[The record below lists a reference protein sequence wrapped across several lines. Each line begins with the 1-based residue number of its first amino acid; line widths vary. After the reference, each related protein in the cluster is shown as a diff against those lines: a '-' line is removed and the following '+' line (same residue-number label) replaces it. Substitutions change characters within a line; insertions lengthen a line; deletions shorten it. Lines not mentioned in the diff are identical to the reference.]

1 MPKVRAIPPMT
12 VAAAVAMI
20 LSGRSEAL
28 WAQEAAED
36 DGALQEVVVTAQR
49 REQSVLDVPYNISAV
64 SGASIEARQVL
75 DAPEL
80 MRSVPGVG
88 VVDRGYRNS
97 GVITGINI
105 RGLNIDSSAL
115 GDYAISTVPTVSS
128 YVNDTPIYANFLL
141 RDIERVEVLRGP
153 QGTLY
158 GSGSLGGTIRY
169 ITRAPQLGKMEG
181 SVRLNGSQVDGSGGT
196 GFSGDGMINL
206 PMGEK
211 AALRL
216 NLSRLDY
223 PGLTD
228 YRNVYVLDADGNPVA
243 PNGLA
248 SPDAEYR
255 RVKDADDVDIWYGR
269 AALRLAPSD
278 NLDVTLSYTHQSDDI
293 GGRRQVTRGL
303 DGFGNPYRRYENG
316 SVQLEPSSRDVDLGA
331 LEATIDLGFATL
343 TSSSSYYDHSGD
355 SISENT
361 GFYAQAGFLAFYY
374 NYPRPM
380 ASAVR
385 SYGDKAF
392 VQELRLASK
401 GENRFDYV
409 VGAFYEN
416 QKLKGTQDS
425 YLRGFKNW
433 WDAVICGGPGACADA
448 VTGDRDFA
456 YDRRE
461 KYEDRAL
468 FGELT
473 WHATEQLDFT
483 GGIRWFDYTSRNDTF
498 MDLPLY
504 ASVSDPT
511 NASFKSS
518 DSKALF
524 KGNVSWKFGAR
535 DMLFATISEGYRRG
549 GSNAVPTSGNFAE
562 SPLWQVYGPDE
573 VTNYEVGVKGGRSRF
588 QYSASLFYIDWDKI
602 QLNTATPTWGFFVV
616 ENGSKA
622 KSQGVELELDAQLG
636 AGWHGSFGVSLVDA
650 KLTEDMF
657 TPVNTTTPIAFDGDR
672 LPGTAKTTL
681 NLGLDYTMRLGSGT
695 VWFTRVD
702 GYSQSGT
709 RNSIGS
715 NPTFNVPIDGFQL
728 WNLASTLNFGTW
740 DATLFVKN
748 VFNEEGTTGLFT
760 EAYMGTAPAVGYYG
774 NGSKDFIALP
784 RTVGVSVAYRF

>member
-1 MPKVRAIPPMT
+1 MSRAHVLPPMT
-12 VAAAVAMI
+12 VAAAVALI
-20 LSGRSEAL
+20 LSGRSLPA
-28 WAQEAAED
+28 WSADDAANDE
-36 DGALQEVVVTAQR
+36 GLQEVVVTAQR

-64 SGASIEARQVL
+64 SGASLEARQVL

-80 MRSVPGVG
+80 MRSIPGVA

-105 RGLNIDSSAL
+105 RGLNVDSSAL
-115 GDYAISTVPTVSS
+115 GDYSVSTVPTVSS

-141 RDIERVEVLRGP
+141 RDLERVEVLRGP

-169 ITRAPQLGKMEG
+169 ITRAPQLGKFEG
-181 SVRLNGSQVDGSGGT
+181 SVRLNGSQVEGSGGT
-196 GFSGDGMINL
+196 GFSGDGTINL
-206 PMGEK
+206 PMGER

-216 NLSRLDY
+216 NVSRLDY

-228 YRNVYVLDADGNPVA
+228 YRNVYVLDANGIPVA
-243 PNGLA
+243 PGGLA

-255 RVKDADDVDIWYGR
+255 KVKDADDVGIWYGR
-269 AALRLAPSD
+269 AALRLKPSD
-278 NLDVTLSYTHQSDDI
+278 TVDITLSYTHQSDDI
-293 GGRRQVTRGL
+293 GGRRQETRGL
-303 DGFGNPYRRYENG
+303 DGFGNPYKRYENG
-316 SVQLEPSSRDVDLGA
+316 SIQLEPSSRDVDLGA
-331 LEATIDLGFATL
+331 VEATFDLGFATV
-343 TSSSSYYDHSGD
+343 TSSSSYYDHSGK
-355 SISENT
+355 SNSENT

-385 SYGDKAF
+385 TYGDKAF

-401 GENRFDYV
+401 GDNRFDYV

-433 WDAVICGGPGACADA
+433 WDAVVCGAPGPCADA
-448 VTGDRDFA
+448 VTGDQDFA
-456 YDRRE
+456 YSRRE
-461 KYEDRAL
+461 KFEDRAF

-473 WHATEQLDFT
+473 WHVNDRLDLT
-483 GGIRWFDYTSRNDTF
+483 GGVRWFDYDSRNNTF

-504 ASVSDPT
+504 ASLSDPT
-511 NASFKSS
+511 TARFKSS
-518 DSKALF
+518 DHKALF
-524 KGNVSWKFGAR
+524 KGNASYKIGER
-535 DMLFATISEGYRRG
+535 DLLFATISEGYRRG
-549 GSNAVPTSGNFAE
+549 GSNAVPTTGNFAE
-562 SPLWQVYGPDE
+562 SPLWQLYGPDK
-573 VTNYEVGVKGGRSRF
+573 VTNYEIGIKGGRSRF
-588 QYSASLFYIDWDKI
+588 QYSTSVFYIDWKDI
-602 QLNTATPTWGFFVV
+602 QLNTATPVWGFFVV

-622 KSQGVELELDAQLG
+622 KSTGVEAELDAILG
-636 AGWHGSFGVSLVDA
+636 AGWHASLGVSLVDA

-672 LPGTAKTTL
+672 LPGTAKTTV
-681 NLGLDYTMRLGSGT
+681 NLALDYTMRVGANT
-695 VWFTRVD
+695 TWFTRID
-702 GYSQSGT
+702 GFHQSGT

-715 NPTFNVPIDGFQL
+715 SPKFNVPIDGFGI

-748 VFNEEGTTGLFT
+748 VFNNDGTTGLFT

>member
-1 MPKVRAIPPMT
+1 MSKVRAIPPMT
-12 VAAAVAMI
+12 VAAAVAMV
-20 LSGRSEAL
+20 LSGRSDLL
-28 WAQEAAED
+28 WAQEEAAQD
-36 DGALQEVVVTAQR
+36 DGALQEIVVTAQR

-64 SGASIEARQVL
+64 SGASIEARQVA

-80 MRSVPGVG
+80 MRSIPGVA

-105 RGLNIDSSAL
+105 RGLNVDSSAL
-115 GDYAISTVPTVSS
+115 GDYAVSTVPTVSS

-141 RDIERVEVLRGP
+141 RDLERVEVLRGP

-169 ITRAPQLGKMEG
+169 ITRAPQLNKFEG
-181 SVRLNGSQVDGSGGT
+181 SVRLNGSQVEGSSGT
-196 GFSGDGMINL
+196 GFSGDGMINI
-206 PMGEK
+206 PMGET

-216 NLSRLDY
+216 NVSRLDY

-228 YRNVYVLDADGNPVA
+228 YPNVYVLDANGVPVVPDLGAADGQ
-243 PNGLA
+243 
-248 SPDAEYR
+248 YR

-269 AALRLAPSD
+269 AALRLQPSD
-278 NLDVTLSYTHQSDDI
+278 AFGVTFSFVHQSDDI
-293 GGRRQVTRGL
+293 GGRRQETRGL
-303 DGFGNPYRRYENG
+303 DGFGREYGRYENG
-316 SVQLEPSSRDVDLGA
+316 SIQLEPSSRDVDLGA
-331 LEATIDLGFATL
+331 IEATIDLGFATL
-343 TSSSSYYDHSGD
+343 TSSSSYYDHNGD
-355 SISENT
+355 STSENT
-361 GFYAQAGFLAFYY
+361 GFYAQAGFLGFYY

-385 SYGDKAF
+385 TYGDKAF

-401 GENRFDYV
+401 GENTFDYV
-409 VGAFYEN
+409 VGAFYED

-425 YLRGFKNW
+425 FLRGFKTW
-433 WDAVICGGPGACADA
+433 WDSVYCGSFPACVAA

-461 KYEDRAL
+461 NYKDKAV

-473 WHATEQLDFT
+473 WHATDALALT
-483 GGIRWFDYTSRNDTF
+483 GGVRWFDYSSTNNTF

-504 ASVSDPT
+504 ASLSDPT
-511 NASFKSS
+511 TARFKSS

-524 KGNVSWKFGAR
+524 KGNVSWQFAER
-535 DMLFATISEGYRRG
+535 DMLFATVSEGYRRG
-549 GSNAVPTSGNFAE
+549 GSNAVPTTGNFAE
-562 SPLWQVYGPDE
+562 SPLWQVYQPDT
-573 VTNYEVGVKGGRSRF
+573 VTNYELGIKGGRSRF
-588 QYSASLFYIDWDKI
+588 QYSASLFTVDWDDV
-602 QLNTATPTWGFFVV
+602 QLNYSTPVWGFFVV
-616 ENGSKA
+616 ENGGKA
-622 KSQGVELELDAQLG
+622 KTQGVELELDAQL
-636 AGWHGSFGVSLVDA
+636 APGWHASFGMSLVDA

-672 LPGTAKTTL
+672 LPGTAETTF
-681 NLGLDYTMRLGSGT
+681 NLGLDYTTHFGSGT
-695 VWFTRVD
+695 TWYTRID

-709 RNSIGS
+709 RNSIGDD
-715 NPTFNVPIDGFQL
+715 PRFNVPIDGFQL
-728 WNLASTLNFGTW
+728 WNLASTLNFGSW

-748 VFNEEGTTGLFT
+748 IANEEGTTGRFT